1 MEHKCPHCGADLPEN
16 AGFCPHCATDL
27 HPRKKAKKPVPL
39 LKKLLLGL
47 LALAVLAAVGFGL
60 WAAFAPKTYDGYGE
74 VRYGDYQLLLTQSTD
89 RYIPLPELTIP
100 GEPEGQYRVPSRL
113 FINDST
119 GNDVSDAFLAEMEEV
134 SAAFIGQED
143 SPSPFQCSQ
152 PAYNEGAPE
161 CPLISLIDFT
171 GESGT
176 AELVWTFQM
185 KNGDT
190 IILRQ
195 RMNLAPVDSLHY
207 YPEDW
212 PMATIE
218 ELQALVEQI
227 QAEVPLPTVVHL
239 HLPPVAY
246 EGGLTI
252 DGRTINLYGS
262 LGEHNMRTTFLGPVV
277 YKPEK
282 DPQGFIQYIDFQG
295 SGTGTGLTVEADCH
309 VEDCGFSGWD
319 TGLLVGAEDWADPI
333 GCLFED
339 NSVGFRF
346 DSGGSYVNANRF
358 EGNAFLRNGTAVE
371 LLRVPG
377 AKTLYFDGCRFAG
390 NVPIRL
396 RNFRPSFQVYR
407 MIANGGTPSLCR
419 QGIRLLAAEAAAG
432 GLVVLQRPQHPHMV
446 VGMDGRSGFGV
457 HGLQLCIHGR
467 RAPGFQF
474 CRQPGP
480 QPG

>member
-1 MEHKCPHCGADLPEN
+1 MTGKTRPCPHCGVSLPDD
-16 AGFCPHCATDL
+16 AAFCPFCAE
-27 HPRKKAKKPVPL
+27 HIRPRQTVKVPSHL
-39 LKKLLLGL
+39 WRKGLRYAAVLVALVL
-47 LALAVLAAVGFGL
+47 LAAAIYSYVTPNVYDAWGELTYPLDGNDYHLAVTFRNDGAPEAEYTVQTEAEGRYDRAA
-60 WAAFAPKTYDGYGE
+60 K
-74 VRYGDYQLLLTQSTD
+74 
-89 RYIPLPELTIP
+89 
-100 GEPEGQYRVPSRL
+100 L
-113 FINDST
+113 FITHVDS
-119 GNDVSDAFLAEMEEV
+119 GMDAGQMFNQQID
-134 SAAFIGQED
+134 SAYVQVTQPED
-143 SPSPFQCSQ
+143 SPSPVTWLQPEFQND
-152 PAYNEGAPE
+152 PATEG
-161 CPLISLIDFT
+161 LLLSVLNFT
-171 GESGT
+171 GQSRGP
-176 AELVWTFQM
+176 AEIAWTIHM

-212 PMATIE
+212 PMDTIE

-319 TGLLVGAEDWADPI
+319 TGLLIGGEDWADPV
-333 GCLFED
+333 GCLFEH
-339 NSVGFRF
+339 NKVGFRF
-346 DSGGSYVNANRF
+346 DSGGSYVNASRF
-358 EGNAFLRNGTAVE
+358 EGNAFLDNGTAVE

-377 AKTLYFDGCRFAG
+377 DKTLYFDGCRFAG
-390 NVPIRL
+390 NDADLSNP
-396 RNFRPSFQVYR
+396 
-407 MIANGGTPSLCR
+407 
-419 QGIRLLAAEAAAG
+419 AG
-432 GLVVLQRPQHPHMV
+432 HPV
-446 VGMDGRSGFGV
+446 NISYATFE
-457 HGLQLCIHGR
+457 
-467 RAPGFQF
+467 
-474 CRQPGP
+474 
-480 QPG
+480 